1 MNGDMVV
8 VWLNLLNLLAKN
20 FNIKNMIYLGADH
33 AGFHLKEELKKYLE
47 ELGYQ
52 YDDLGNEE
60 LNPLDDYPDFAVRV
74 AEKVVETNGQGILI
88 CATGLGMCLAAN
100 KVKGARAITAWN
112 DFTALQS
119 REHNDANILCLAAK
133 AIDLETAK
141 KIVRIWLE
149 TEFSGE
155 ERHIRRLQKIN
166 EIK

>member
-1 MNGDMVV
+1 
-8 VWLNLLNLLAKN
+8 
-20 FNIKNMIYLGADH
+20 MIYLGADH

-47 ELGYQ
+47 ELGYE
-52 YDDLGNEE
+52 YEDLGNKE
-60 LNPLDDYPDFAVRV
+60 LDLEDDFPDYAVKV
-74 AEKVVETNGQGILI
+74 AKKVAGTKSQGILI

-100 KVKGARAITAWN
+100 KIEGIRAVTVWD

-119 REHNDANILCLAAK
+119 REHNDANILCLAGK
-133 AIDLETAK
+133 ALDTETAK

-155 ERHIRRLQKIN
+155 ERHIRRLEKIN